1 MSAYAPSSR
10 PANADDRR
18 ADLRWWKSDEPFQSV
33 WALQSRLRTYT
44 GARRAQALYYACLYD
59 DAELA
64 AMVQGSDAIDNGV
77 PQTMTVN
84 VVRRQVD
91 TYTAKI
97 TKNRPLPMALTTG
110 GNATQRRRAEAI
122 TKFGEGV
129 LDQVDFWATRELRIR
144 DAAIFGSGFARN
156 YRIGRKLFHTRMMP
170 GEVIVDPRDA
180 YYGKPRVVMLRH
192 HIDRLVLAEQHP
204 EFEEQIMTAAS
215 RLDDGDMW
223 TTSFNDDSSD
233 VVVVLEAIHLPSGDV
248 DFGSDDK
255 TDGAYVKCI
264 SNATLEHSEYRRPGF
279 PLSKNDFQKP
289 IAGYFGEG
297 MVRQLAG
304 LQYEI
309 NSVGL
314 RMQEQ
319 GFMTGSYVWAQEG
332 SGISV
337 DTLDNGAMSVIR
349 SLSKPEFFAP
359 APWHPQFMDYYES
372 LLSKR
377 PQDITGISG
386 FATHAEIPPGLAGG
400 SGLAIRNYKDTDT
413 ENLIP
418 QGREDER
425 DVVDTMWQLFD
436 LMEEIH
442 EEAKGSDDKKYK
454 VRVEKRSDGRS
465 ALQDMDYAKV
475 RMDRDDFTLRT
486 FPTSYLAS
494 TPSDRWQ
501 QVSDMA
507 DKGLFSQ
514 DEVLTLLDFPDIKEV
529 LNLRNSPRR
538 VVERIVEKLLDPD
551 FNDSIVPESAMNL
564 DICVSIGTLAYLEAK
579 WIDGVGEDET
589 SRLLEFVIKAKNLRD
604 TGDPMAAGDGAGP
617 QPGAQDPGALPGEAM
632 PDAGP
637 VNAPGGPPPMPG
649 MLPPVGGPPP
659 PPGAVAPTVMP
670 GPAGIQ

>member
-1 MSAYAPSSR
+1 MR
-10 PANADDRR
+10 DDQRKDLRFWTADDPYE
-18 ADLRWWKSDEPFQSV
+18 AVFGLS
-33 WALQSRLRTYT
+33 ARLSGYNNS
-44 GARRAQALYYACLYD
+44 RRAQSLYYACLYD

-64 AMVQGSDAIDNGV
+64 AMVQGADAIENGV

-84 VVRRQVD
+84 ICRRQVD
-91 TYTAKI
+91 TYAAKI

-129 LDQVDFWATRELRIR
+129 LDNVGFWATRELRIR
-144 DAAIFGSGFARN
+144 DGAVFGDGFARN
-156 YRIGRKLFHTRMMP
+156 YRVGRKLFHTRMMP

-180 YYGKPRVVMLRH
+180 YYGKPRTIILRH
-192 HIDRLVLAEQHP
+192 HIDRMVLAEQYPDH
-204 EFEEQIMTAAS
+204 EEAIMTAAS
-215 RLDDGDMW
+215 RIADDDLW
-223 TTSFNDDSSD
+223 LTWDDDTSD
-233 VVVVLEAIHLPSGDV
+233 VVVVLEAIHLPSGDT
-248 DFGSDDK
+248 DEDDGK
-255 TDGAYVKCI
+255 SDGAYVKTI
-264 SNATLEHSEYRRPGF
+264 SNATLENREYRRDYH
-279 PLSKNDFQKP
+279 PLSKNCFQKP
-289 IAGYFGEG
+289 LVGYFGEG

-304 LQYEI
+304 LQYEV

-314 RMQEQ
+314 RMQEN
-319 GFMTGSYVWAQEG
+319 GFMTGTYVWSQEG
-332 SGISV
+332 AGINV
-337 DTLDNGAMSVIR
+337 DTLENSTLSVVR
-349 SLSKPEFFAP
+349 SLTKPEFFNP

-442 EEAKGSDDKKYK
+442 EESKDSGKKYK

-465 ALQDMDYAKV
+465 ALQDMDYAAV
-475 RMDRDDFTLRT
+475 RMDRDEFTLRT

-551 FNDSIVPESAMNL
+551 FDGNITPESPMNL

-579 WIDGVGEDET
+579 WIDSVGETET
-589 SRLLEFVIKAKNLRD
+589 SRLLEFVLAARKLRD
-604 TGDPMAAGDGAGP
+604 EGDAPTGNGP
-617 QPGAQDPGALPGEAM
+617 QPGSQDPGALPGEAM
-632 PDAGP
+632 PDGGP
-637 VNAPGGPPPMPG
+637 VNAPGGPPDMPG

-670 GPAGIQ
+670 GPAGTQ